1 MTRRPRIG
9 VLTSQDARDP
19 VPVSGTPYHM
29 ARALERHAGEV
40 VYLDTGIPI
49 AYASDVM
56 FALMRSSRSLFEAR
70 LNWDHWGRRM
80 ADIVSALD

>member
-29 ARALERHAGEV
+29 ARALARHAG
-40 VYLDTGIPI
+40 
-49 AYASDVM
+49 
-56 FALMRSSRSLFEAR
+56 
-70 LNWDHWGRRM
+70 
-80 ADIVSALD
+80 DIVHLGPVRSVVRTAGRVRNG